1 MKQISLPLVMGL
13 LVSFGCRTIPGQ
25 DVRYEPT
32 PMLVVRAM
40 LELADVG
47 PQDVVYDLGSGDG
60 RIPITAAKEFGA
72 RGVGIE
78 IDPTLVRQAQA
89 NARKAGVADKVE
101 FRLGDMYVADVRPA
115 TVVTLFLHPKP
126 NLKLRPKLRSELQPG
141 SRVVSY
147 AWNMADWAP
156 DEARRVNAQ
165 RIFLWRIPHRAA
177 LIIGAQLSRQL
188 QRVEVEHDIDVKDPT
203 ERRHVSACFE
213 TEFWHR
219 EAPLG
224 NERERMGAGV
234 GSISYASRQP
244 SHRSGWFRPPV
255 SWQVPPRFGLGS
267 MLDSLPAHDA
277 REPTGEVARHHW
289 TRGIGCGVTERVR
302 SSSSTTSMAFSS

>member
-32 PMLVVRAM
+32 PMPVVRAM

-47 PQDVVYDLGSGDG
+47 PQDIVYDLGSGDG

-78 IDPTLVRQAQA
+78 IDPALMRKAQA
-89 NARKAGVADKVE
+89 KAREAGVADKVE

-147 AWNMADWAP
+147 AWDMADWAP

-165 RIFLWRIPHRAA
+165 RIFLWRIPHRTA

-188 QRVEVEHDIDVKDPT
+188 
-203 ERRHVSACFE
+203 RHVAFAQSEARSPAGRSRAARS
-213 TEFWHR
+213 R
-219 EAPLG
+219 EGLQ
-224 NERERMGAGV
+224 RRD
-234 GSISYASRQP
+234 GSEGQS
-244 SHRSGWFRPPV
+244 FKN
-255 SWQVPPRFGLGS
+255 L
-267 MLDSLPAHDA
+267 
-277 REPTGEVARHHW
+277 
-289 TRGIGCGVTERVR
+289 
-302 SSSSTTSMAFSS
+302 SSSRRIAPRRQRPRKSSQIKIN